1 MHTFGAD
8 YFILSDIIYL
18 FLSSICFFKISSKK
32 ARRSPFAMPYWHL
45 LHLFQIRIFMIL
57 QITL

>member
-32 ARRSPFAMPYWHL
+32 SKTFTLCYAALTSIAFIS
-45 LHLFQIRIFMIL
+45 IRIFMIL